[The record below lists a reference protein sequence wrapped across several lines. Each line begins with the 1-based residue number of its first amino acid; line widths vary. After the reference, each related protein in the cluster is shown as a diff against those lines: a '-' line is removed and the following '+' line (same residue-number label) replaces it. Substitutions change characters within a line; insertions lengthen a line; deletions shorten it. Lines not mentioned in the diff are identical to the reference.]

1 MLNTQILAL
10 LVGRKD
16 YFTLRQ
22 TCANKTLLQKKIS
35 MEQEMVHIIID
46 REGIKLKLVQNSK
59 RNGMKLQDL

>member
-46 REGIKLKLVQNSK
+46 REGIKWNLFKIEMAYN
-59 RNGMKLQDL
+59 

>member
-35 MEQEMVHIIID
+35 MEQEIILIVIE
-46 REGIKLKLVQNSK
+46 REGIKLELFQN
-59 RNGMKLQDL
+59 

>member
-46 REGIKLKLVQNSK
+46 RKGVKLELT
-59 RNGMKLQDL
+59 